1 MALAKMKKLTLVGN
15 LSEQGSI
22 YNTLIDTK
30 SVQLAEKFT
39 FDGLE
44 ASVDGAAAENW
55 AEKATKLTDTIR
67 LVKAETEN
75 FNDRNKKS
83 ANFTHVVIPKRGMS
97 RPLTELTFD
106 SFLELDTQLDKY
118 MAICAAVD
126 TAKDGMMRTN
136 AELNKIDSEIT
147 KLAPYLQLP
156 HPTTYYADTADTT
169 VALATSV
176 KSAAVKVIQAAS
188 AFPLVNISEIAND
201 TVDTALFVVVIHNSE
216 TDAWAAL
223 AAAGLTKSSVV
234 CDVLP
239 RQRQQELYTERKS
252 LLAQYNDYSRDIAEF
267 ARDIL
272 DMEVMSD
279 FIEMQLSKILADGNV
294 ARSEKAFFLTA
305 FCPAD
310 SENYITDKLSAA
322 FPETVLYFTDVD
334 DTDDVPIL
342 YKNNKVV
349 ASYEGVTNMY
359 TPPSYRDIDPN
370 PVMALFYTI
379 IFGLMV
385 ADIGYGLVLVLGGIL
400 ASLLIKQE
408 TGMKKLLRLFGYS
421 GIGAVLVG
429 LLYGSM
435 FSVELYTGI
444 IPSPSLY
451 PKTTMIICVL
461 LGFFHL
467 IAGYGINMAK
477 QIRDKEYVAAFGVSL
492 MWIVF
497 FLGAFVAVLQPALN
511 FMDYPQFAEVVLPPI
526 MTTIGLILVGVSILT
541 ILICVGHGK
550 KLAGRLISAFG
561 NVYGIIN
568 LFADIMSYIRIFGLM
583 LSSAMMGVVLNQLG
597 GMIYG
602 GGGVINIVLA
612 AVMLLATHAFNLVI
626 GVLGIYIHDGRLQY
640 VEFFGKFY
648 EGDGRLFTPFGSEH
662 RFTLIK

>member
-15 LSEQGSI
+15 LSELDSI

-39 FDGLE
+39 FDGLD

-55 AEKATKLTDTIR
+55 AAKATKLTDTIR

-75 FNDRNKKS
+75 FNDRNKKT
-83 ANFTHVVIPKRGMS
+83 AGFEKVAIPKRGMS

-106 SFLELDTQLDKY
+106 SFLKLDTQVDKY
-118 MAICAAVD
+118 MAICSAVD
-126 TAKDGMMRTN
+126 TAKDGMTRAN
-136 AELNKIDSEIT
+136 AELHKIDGEIS

-156 HPTTYYADTADTT
+156 HPTTYYANTADTT
-169 VALATSV
+169 VTLATSV
-176 KSAAVKVIQAAS
+176 KSAAARVKQAAS
-188 AFPLVNISEIAND
+188 AFPLVDLTEIAND

-216 TDAWAAL
+216 TEAWAAL

-239 RQRQQELYTERKS
+239 RQRLTELYTERKCVLS
-252 LLAQYNDYSRDIAEF
+252 QYNDFSRDIAEF
-267 ARDIL
+267 AKDIL

-279 FIEMQLSKILADGNV
+279 FIEMQLNKTLAGGSV

-310 SENYITDKLSAA
+310 SENYLTDKLSVA
-322 FPETVLYFTDVD
+322 FPETLLYFSDVA

-385 ADIGYGLVLVLGGIL
+385 ADLGYGLVLVLGGIL

-435 FSVELYTGI
+435 FSYQLYTGI
-444 IPSPSLY
+444 IPSPSDY

-477 QIRDKEYVAAFGVSL
+477 QVRDKEYVAAFGVSM

-497 FLGAFVAVLQPALN
+497 FVGAFVAVLQPALN
-511 FMDYPQFAEVVLPPI
+511 FMDYQPFATIVLPPI
-526 MTTIGLILVGVSILT
+526 MTPSDLYWW
-541 ILICVGHGK
+541 
-550 KLAGRLISAFG
+550 ASA
-561 NVYGIIN
+561 
-568 LFADIMSYIRIFGLM
+568 L
-583 LSSAMMGVVLNQLG
+583 
-597 GMIYG
+597 
-602 GGGVINIVLA
+602 
-612 AVMLLATHAFNLVI
+612 
-626 GVLGIYIHDGRLQY
+626 LQY
-640 VEFFGKFY
+640 
-648 EGDGRLFTPFGSEH
+648 
-662 RFTLIK
+662 